1 LATGITDTLW
11 QTGFADALANPIV
24 AFSLRAALG
33 AYVIYMSRSFYADPL
48 GYFRKWMP
56 KMHETEP
63 ARIAIRGLA
72 AFCLW
77 GGCFIL
83 LAAVATQILALHGI
97 ALAVGLMLVAAL
109 AAWLLLPKDKGA
121 ISDPSEEDPLRRM
134 K

>member
-1 LATGITDTLW
+1 
-11 QTGFADALANPIV
+11 
-24 AFSLRAALG
+24 
-33 AYVIYMSRSFYADPL
+33 MSRSFYADPM

-56 KMHETEP
+56 RMHETEP

-83 LAAVATQILALHGI
+83 LAAVATQIFALHGI
-97 ALAVGLMLVAAL
+97 TLAVGLMLLAAL
-109 AAWLLLPKDKGA
+109 AAWLLLPKDKDGLA
-121 ISDPSEEDPLRRM
+121 DRPEEDPLRRL